1 MRMSLGAAAAAWLL
15 WTCIGVSWLSM
26 PMAAVAADR
35 EKLLAD
41 PGVYGTFAAFRLD
54 TDWAKQDQA
63 ARIAQLTVLKG
74 VVEQHRGKLAIDV
87 YLLRGLS
94 DHADL
99 LFRVHAVE
107 LRETQQF
114 LLDLQGSLFGKHLIS
129 STVFSGLTKK
139 ANYVPGMLDNLK
151 TDLKIPSESGPKPYV
166 IVIPIQKDADWWSLS
181 QEQRAAMMQEHTE
194 AALPYNKTVKRK
206 LYHAT
211 GLDDLDFITYFE
223 TSRLEDFQSLILA
236 LEKVKEY
243 RYSRRFGRPTLLGTV
258 RSLDE
263 IIEVLAQ

>member
-1 MRMSLGAAAAAWLL
+1 MSPFISIFARVVALVLVGLA
-15 WTCIGVSWLSM
+15 
-26 PMAAVAADR
+26 MAPAVEAADR
-35 EKLLAD
+35 DKLLSE
-41 PGVYGTFAAFRLD
+41 PGVYGTFAAFSLD
-54 TDWAKQDQA
+54 ADWGKQDLPV
-63 ARIAQLTVLKG
+63 RIAQLTVLKG
-74 VVEQHRGKLAIDV
+74 VVEQHREKMAIDV

-99 LFRVHAVE
+99 LFRTHAIE

-114 LLDLQGSLFGKHLIS
+114 LLDLQSSLFGKHLIV

-139 ANYVPGMLDNLK
+139 AIYVPGMPDNLK
-151 TDLKIPSESGPKPYV
+151 AELKIPSEPGPKPYV
-166 IVIPIQKDADWWSLS
+166 IVIPIRKDADWWSLP
-181 QEQRAAMMQEHTE
+181 QEQRVAMMQEHTE
-194 AALPYNKTVKRK
+194 AALPYSKTVKRK

-236 LEKVKEY
+236 LEKVKEF
-243 RYSRRFGRPTLLGTV
+243 RHNRRFGHPTLLGTV

>member
-1 MRMSLGAAAAAWLL
+1 MKRLISVCMTLVVLILWLI
-15 WTCIGVSWLSM
+15 TV
-26 PMAAVAADR
+26 PAVKAADR
-35 EKLLAD
+35 DKLLSE
-41 PGVYGTFAAFRLD
+41 PGVYGTFASYSLD
-54 TDWAKQDQA
+54 EAWGKQDQA
-63 ARIAQLTVLKG
+63 VRIAQLTILKG
-74 VVEQHRGKLAIDV
+74 VVEQHREKLAIDV

-99 LFRVHAVE
+99 LFRVHASE

-114 LLDLQGSLFGKHLIS
+114 LLDLQGSLFGKHLTG
-129 STVFSGLTKK
+129 STIFSGLTKK
-139 ANYVPGMLDNLK
+139 ANYVAGMSDNIKAELK
-151 TDLKIPSESGPKPYV
+151 VLSEPGPKPYV
-166 IVIPIQKDADWWSLS
+166 IVIPIRKDADWWSLS
-181 QEQRAAMMQEHTE
+181 QEQRGAMMQEHTE
-194 AALPYNKTVKRK
+194 AALPYSKTVKRK

-236 LEKVKEY
+236 LEKVKEF
-243 RYSRRFGRPTLLGTV
+243 RHNRRFGHPTLLGTV